1 MPYTTSKMLPT
12 LDYVSIV
19 TSLYKDRRALVWGTM
34 SSLFGMLAAAVKTG
48 SMLLFA
54 HAVVFAL
61 IALWR
66 YMVVSQFAR
75 NPVAPDDRQGAEE
88 WERRATVFGTLIALG
103 YGAWCFIALVF
114 VRDPFAELMSI
125 SVTVAAMIG
134 IVARNFGIDRL
145 ITLQSIALGAPLA
158 LGLIIDGNIYYVILA
173 LMLIPMMV
181 SYRYLAADVRT
192 MLLNAVHGRINAS
205 RLADQLD
212 TALDTMNHG
221 LCMLDEN
228 GVIALVNDQARQT
241 LAEISDGAWVGRTIV
256 DLLDE
261 AIARRALPR
270 ATAERLLAMVERG
283 AGGKI
288 VLKLSGDYHCE
299 VTVSSRADRTVLL
312 LENVTARIHAQERIN
327 FMARYDALT
336 NLPNRVY
343 FTEQSEAD
351 LGARRRAGSHE
362 PVLLAIIDVDDFK
375 HVNDTLGHLAG
386 DKVLVETT
394 NRIRSVMHKDSQLA
408 RFGGDEFII
417 YRSAET
423 DEGSAAAEA
432 SAILK
437 SLGRPF
443 EIDGERIDLRASIGF
458 VCEPDEG
465 TSLDDLI
472 MRADL
477 ALYRAK
483 ARGKGQWLAFVP
495 EMDGEFRYRQRLKAD
510 LADALAA
517 GKLTL
522 AYQPIVDLRTREVAG
537 CEALARW
544 THPELGPISPAVFIG
559 LAEEMGLVSDI
570 TRWVLETATL
580 QCTAW
585 PENVTVSVNVSAR
598 DLRSDLLNTQIAG
611 ALARSGLAPRRL
623 GIEVTETALIEE
635 REDAARCL
643 AALAAHGIGIALDD
657 FGTGYSSLS
666 YLHEMPFTKLK
677 IDRSFIADI
686 ATSPRSLQLMANVAR
701 LGKDL
706 DLVITAE
713 GVETAEQLR
722 MIENHTQVDEIQ
734 GYYFGKPMSAEDA
747 GALIAAMASRA
758 NVARLPGSSA

>member
-1 MPYTTSKMLPT
+1 MTG
-12 LDYVSIV
+12 
-19 TSLYKDRRALVWGTM
+19 RAPRN
-34 SSLFGMLAAAVKTG
+34 G
-48 SMLLFA
+48 SA
-54 HAVVFAL
+54 G
-61 IALWR
+61 
-66 YMVVSQFAR
+66 Q
-75 NPVAPDDRQGAEE
+75 
-88 WERRATVFGTLIALG
+88 FGTLIAL
-103 YGAWCFIALVF
+103 AMVRCFIAGN
-114 VRDPFAELMSI
+114 VRDLCRAGDLK
-125 SVTVAAMIG
+125 TVAAN
-134 IVARNFGIDRL
+134 ARRAGIDRL

-270 ATAERLLAMVERG
+270 ATTERLLAMVERG

-643 AALAAHGIGIALDD
+643 RRWPHTVSVSRSTISARAIPRSPICTRCRSPSPRSTAVHRRYRHQPALAAVDGHRRGWA
-657 FGTGYSSLS
+657 
-666 YLHEMPFTKLK
+666 
-677 IDRSFIADI
+677 
-686 ATSPRSLQLMANVAR
+686 
-701 LGKDL
+701 DL

-722 MIENHTQVDEIQ
+722 MIENHTWST
-734 GYYFGKPMSAEDA
+734 K
-747 GALIAAMASRA
+747 
-758 NVARLPGSSA
+758 